1 MRIPKHWWRQAA
13 VLGALALLIAFVI
26 YLAED
31 ELNTLVFALLVIGV
45 VGVGSWMLFTPDELR
60 DWLTGRQ
67 VYYGTGTV
75 MLIIVVI
82 GLAVAG
88 YSLAEEQNLV
98 RDLTDAQIYT
108 LDKTSDR
115 ALEQMEN
122 RLAFGGF
129 TARIVGF
136 YNREELR
143 ERKSA
148 EYLLQQYAEKSTGLL
163 TLEFIDPDLEPL
175 TARQFG
181 YGPTL
186 GLGPLYLAIYGPSG
200 NRVTI
205 EPIGEPEEVLI
216 STAML
221 RVSVAGQFKV
231 YFITG
236 HLEYSAQ
243 SEAGLGLSGVY
254 TTLPLVGINTDILDI
269 TTAES
274 IPTDATAIIIA
285 GAQLP
290 YTQSDVEKIAAYM
303 AQGGR
308 MLVLADPP
316 YADPLSMV
324 TPNTFMLTDDPL
336 NRYLW
341 DEFGVRMREDLISDV
356 ASSIENEFVIIPARI
371 GPSAILDDQL
381 QSLVVYFTL
390 IRSIEMVDGAEG
402 VSPTQAAYRRDVI
415 YATSDSAFGETRL
428 RDVNLD
434 NEANFDVGE
443 DFAGPLAFAVSV
455 QLTNELDSDI
465 QPRVVI
471 IGDTDW
477 LTNDFIDPQ
486 SGLDGVPGNIK
497 LWNNT
502 IEWLTRYSEIASIPA
517 ANRADLLPI
526 IVTNQEQTRIQLIT
540 LVLLPGAVLGLGVL
554 VWGFRRQA

>member
-1 MRIPKHWWRQAA
+1 MPLPKHWLRRMA
-13 VLGALALLIAFVI
+13 VLGALALLAALII

-31 ELNTLVFALLVIGV
+31 ELNTVVFVLLVAGV
-45 VGVGSWMLFTPDELR
+45 VGVGAWMLLAPDELR

-67 VYYGTGTV
+67 VYYGTGTAI
-75 MLIIVVI
+75 LTIIVI
-82 GLAVAG
+82 GFAVAG
-88 YSLAEEQNLV
+88 YSLAEQQNLV

-108 LDKTSDR
+108 LDKTSVR
-115 ALEQMEN
+115 ALEQMES

-163 TLEFIDPDLEPL
+163 TLEFIDPDIEPL
-175 TARQFG
+175 MAQQFG
-181 YGPTL
+181 YSPTL
-186 GLGPLYLAIYGPSG
+186 DLGPLYLVIYNSSG

-205 EPIGEPEEVLI
+205 EPIGGPEEVLI

-221 RVSVAGQFKV
+221 RISVAGQFKV

-254 TTLPLVGINTDILDI
+254 TTLPLVGINTDTLDI
-269 TTAES
+269 TTAEA
-274 IPTDATAIIIA
+274 IPSDATTIIIA

-290 YTQSDVEKIAAYM
+290 YTDSDVEKIAAYM
-303 AQGGR
+303 ASGGR

-316 YADPLSMV
+316 YADPISMV
-324 TPNTFMLTDDPL
+324 SPNTFMLTDDPL

-356 ASSIENEFVIIPARI
+356 SSSIENEFVIVPARI
-371 GPSAILDDQL
+371 GPSAIMDDQL
-381 QSLVVYFTL
+381 QSLAVYFTL
-390 IRSIEMVDGAEG
+390 VRSIEMADDLGALT
-402 VSPTQAAYRRDVI
+402 STQAAYRRDVI
-415 YATSDSAFGETRL
+415 YATSDDAFGETRL
-428 RDVNLD
+428 RDVNLED
-434 NEANFDVGE
+434 EASFDA
-443 DFAGPLAFAVSV
+443 DSDTAGPLAFAVSIRLV
-455 QLTNELDSDI
+455 NELDSDI
-465 QPRVVI
+465 QPRVII

-486 SGLDGVPGNIK
+486 SGIEGIPGNIK

-517 ANRADLLPI
+517 ANRTDLLPI

-540 LVLLPGAVLGLGVL
+540 LVLLPGAILAVGVL